1 MEIATESKS
10 GSRDSDAE
18 VAGCEKRMKE
28 TDYDWDGRLKLEIE
42 WNPMKLQ
49 IQTVQA
55 DMDRL
60 MTSGKGEDEGGIVQS
75 EAKTLLEE
83 NGRIVQMLQGSLS
96 PLLEKINQRFVDHEE
111 LDGKDASKMDSAMGS
126 GHASKVDSAVGNS
139 KEGHAT
145 KVDLAMRNSKE
156 GLEGDKSGKRKVS
169 KKEEKLQKQLE
180 QYEEYRRK
188 MAEEEL
194 HRDPEELTDPYAC
207 QARLFEK
214 RWNEL
219 YLNHYG
225 RLEDNTSIPCKR
237 YTVNPAPCGGQK
249 CDTLQVFSVK
259 VAELTGGLQW
269 PLDVFGMVA
278 LRDMLDHNRN
288 IIFKR
293 GRDNCQTLTDENPY
307 LVLSGPVRGVVYTA
321 PVIFEV
327 RLSVRGITE
336 SDDKELSLLA
346 ARLVNLSYNPL
357 ESLLIKKSYT
367 SRLSTLDFEHGNI
380 VYSVEATISVKVIS
394 GPPDGFYGEFAAAT
408 DSLKCEILLHSS
420 GFEERHLAGDE
431 IKLSR
436 SVVSVESFG
445 KLIVSVR
452 ASDGSVTLT
461 GTKKFRPLE
470 KGITTGRLRIAKLC
484 QLEFTVAWSLFSY
497 SGT

>member
-1 MEIATESKS
+1 M
-10 GSRDSDAE
+10 
-18 VAGCEKRMKE
+18 
-28 TDYDWDGRLKLEIE
+28 
-42 WNPMKLQ
+42 Q
-49 IQTVQA
+49 
-55 DMDRL
+55 
-60 MTSGKGEDEGGIVQS
+60 
-75 EAKTLLEE
+75 
-83 NGRIVQMLQGSLS
+83 
-96 PLLEKINQRFVDHEE
+96 
-111 LDGKDASKMDSAMGS
+111 
-126 GHASKVDSAVGNS
+126 
-139 KEGHAT
+139 
-145 KVDLAMRNSKE
+145 
-156 GLEGDKSGKRKVS
+156 
-169 KKEEKLQKQLE
+169 
-180 QYEEYRRK
+180 
-188 MAEEEL
+188 
-194 HRDPEELTDPYAC
+194 
-207 QARLFEK
+207 
-214 RWNEL
+214 
-219 YLNHYG
+219 
-225 RLEDNTSIPCKR
+225 
-237 YTVNPAPCGGQK
+237 
-249 CDTLQVFSVK
+249 
-259 VAELTGGLQW
+259 
-269 PLDVFGMVA
+269 
-278 LRDMLDHNRN
+278 
-288 IIFKR
+288 
-293 GRDNCQTLTDENPY
+293 NPY

-461 GTKKFRPLE
+461 GTKKFIPLE

-497 SGT
+497 SRT

>member
-1 MEIATESKS
+1 M
-10 GSRDSDAE
+10 
-18 VAGCEKRMKE
+18 
-28 TDYDWDGRLKLEIE
+28 
-42 WNPMKLQ
+42 Q
-49 IQTVQA
+49 
-55 DMDRL
+55 
-60 MTSGKGEDEGGIVQS
+60 
-75 EAKTLLEE
+75 
-83 NGRIVQMLQGSLS
+83 
-96 PLLEKINQRFVDHEE
+96 
-111 LDGKDASKMDSAMGS
+111 
-126 GHASKVDSAVGNS
+126 
-139 KEGHAT
+139 
-145 KVDLAMRNSKE
+145 
-156 GLEGDKSGKRKVS
+156 
-169 KKEEKLQKQLE
+169 
-180 QYEEYRRK
+180 
-188 MAEEEL
+188 
-194 HRDPEELTDPYAC
+194 
-207 QARLFEK
+207 
-214 RWNEL
+214 
-219 YLNHYG
+219 
-225 RLEDNTSIPCKR
+225 
-237 YTVNPAPCGGQK
+237 
-249 CDTLQVFSVK
+249 
-259 VAELTGGLQW
+259 
-269 PLDVFGMVA
+269 
-278 LRDMLDHNRN
+278 
-288 IIFKR
+288 
-293 GRDNCQTLTDENPY
+293 NPY

-357 ESLLIKKSYT
+357 DLESLLIKKSYT
-367 SRLSTLDFEHGNI
+367 SSLSTLDFEHGNI

-497 SGT
+497 SRT

>member
-1 MEIATESKS
+1 M
-10 GSRDSDAE
+10 
-18 VAGCEKRMKE
+18 
-28 TDYDWDGRLKLEIE
+28 
-42 WNPMKLQ
+42 Q
-49 IQTVQA
+49 
-55 DMDRL
+55 
-60 MTSGKGEDEGGIVQS
+60 
-75 EAKTLLEE
+75 
-83 NGRIVQMLQGSLS
+83 
-96 PLLEKINQRFVDHEE
+96 
-111 LDGKDASKMDSAMGS
+111 
-126 GHASKVDSAVGNS
+126 
-139 KEGHAT
+139 
-145 KVDLAMRNSKE
+145 
-156 GLEGDKSGKRKVS
+156 
-169 KKEEKLQKQLE
+169 
-180 QYEEYRRK
+180 
-188 MAEEEL
+188 
-194 HRDPEELTDPYAC
+194 
-207 QARLFEK
+207 
-214 RWNEL
+214 
-219 YLNHYG
+219 
-225 RLEDNTSIPCKR
+225 
-237 YTVNPAPCGGQK
+237 
-249 CDTLQVFSVK
+249 
-259 VAELTGGLQW
+259 
-269 PLDVFGMVA
+269 
-278 LRDMLDHNRN
+278 
-288 IIFKR
+288 
-293 GRDNCQTLTDENPY
+293 NPY

>member
-1 MEIATESKS
+1 M
-10 GSRDSDAE
+10 
-18 VAGCEKRMKE
+18 
-28 TDYDWDGRLKLEIE
+28 
-42 WNPMKLQ
+42 Q
-49 IQTVQA
+49 
-55 DMDRL
+55 
-60 MTSGKGEDEGGIVQS
+60 
-75 EAKTLLEE
+75 
-83 NGRIVQMLQGSLS
+83 
-96 PLLEKINQRFVDHEE
+96 
-111 LDGKDASKMDSAMGS
+111 
-126 GHASKVDSAVGNS
+126 
-139 KEGHAT
+139 
-145 KVDLAMRNSKE
+145 
-156 GLEGDKSGKRKVS
+156 
-169 KKEEKLQKQLE
+169 
-180 QYEEYRRK
+180 
-188 MAEEEL
+188 
-194 HRDPEELTDPYAC
+194 
-207 QARLFEK
+207 
-214 RWNEL
+214 
-219 YLNHYG
+219 
-225 RLEDNTSIPCKR
+225 
-237 YTVNPAPCGGQK
+237 
-249 CDTLQVFSVK
+249 
-259 VAELTGGLQW
+259 
-269 PLDVFGMVA
+269 
-278 LRDMLDHNRN
+278 
-288 IIFKR
+288 
-293 GRDNCQTLTDENPY
+293 NPY

-452 ASDGSVTLT
+452 ALDGSVTLT

-497 SGT
+497 SRT

>member
-1 MEIATESKS
+1 M
-10 GSRDSDAE
+10 
-18 VAGCEKRMKE
+18 
-28 TDYDWDGRLKLEIE
+28 
-42 WNPMKLQ
+42 Q
-49 IQTVQA
+49 
-55 DMDRL
+55 
-60 MTSGKGEDEGGIVQS
+60 
-75 EAKTLLEE
+75 
-83 NGRIVQMLQGSLS
+83 
-96 PLLEKINQRFVDHEE
+96 
-111 LDGKDASKMDSAMGS
+111 
-126 GHASKVDSAVGNS
+126 
-139 KEGHAT
+139 
-145 KVDLAMRNSKE
+145 
-156 GLEGDKSGKRKVS
+156 
-169 KKEEKLQKQLE
+169 
-180 QYEEYRRK
+180 
-188 MAEEEL
+188 
-194 HRDPEELTDPYAC
+194 
-207 QARLFEK
+207 
-214 RWNEL
+214 
-219 YLNHYG
+219 
-225 RLEDNTSIPCKR
+225 
-237 YTVNPAPCGGQK
+237 
-249 CDTLQVFSVK
+249 
-259 VAELTGGLQW
+259 
-269 PLDVFGMVA
+269 
-278 LRDMLDHNRN
+278 
-288 IIFKR
+288 
-293 GRDNCQTLTDENPY
+293 NPY

-431 IKLSR
+431 IELSR